1 MAHAYQSA
9 YSFRERGN
17 QVSIKY
23 EGYYQSNLF
32 VNFNWFQMT
41 QSQDAFWKKLF
52 SSALSQF
59 MVAVTEA
66 S

>member
-32 VNFNWFQMT
+32 VNFNCL
-41 QSQDAFWKKLF
+41 SQDTFWKKLF